1 MQPWRYLG
9 WDGSMIAR
17 ASSGVEPFHQ
27 FDRAL
32 DVSEESGDRF
42 PLAVL
47 SPVRLH
53 CRLLGEDAFGEV
65 LWGV

>member
-1 MQPWRYLG
+1 
-9 WDGSMIAR
+9 MIAR